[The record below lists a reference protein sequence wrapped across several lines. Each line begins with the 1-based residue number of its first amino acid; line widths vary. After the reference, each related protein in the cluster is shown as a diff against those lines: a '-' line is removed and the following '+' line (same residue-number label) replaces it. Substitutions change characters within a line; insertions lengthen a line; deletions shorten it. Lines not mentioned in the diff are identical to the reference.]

1 MGSREVAWAATVLVG
16 AAVWVVCAWLLY
28 RTSVPSLHLSGFDRH
43 RFFSAHELSRAAR
56 FTRGADLIWLASV
69 VAELAALV
77 VLVRVLP
84 QRAASIGL
92 GRMGTAAIVGLV
104 LISVLWGVSLPFGIA
119 GLWWDHHWGLGPFDI
134 LSWLFE
140 QRATLGGEAGYALA
154 TIVLVVGLAGRFG
167 RRWILLAWPVFV
179 GVTALFAFLSGY
191 LGAAG
196 TTPVQQPWLRAEI
209 ARLERV
215 EHVRGTP
222 VRVEDVRSVTSQAN
236 AFTVGMGPSTHVV
249 LWNTFL
255 DPRYSHRE
263 VAVVVAHELGHARSR
278 HILKA
283 VGWTALLTLP
293 ALWLL
298 ERATRRRGGLANP
311 ESVPLAALVLVAA
324 TLLAAP
330 LENAVSR
337 RYEAEADWRALNAT
351 RDPAAARQVF
361 RSFGRVS
368 LEQPDPPL
376 WDYLWLENHPTPMQ
390 RIAMAEAWSGRR

>member
-16 AAVWVVCAWLLY
+16 AAVWIVCGWLLY
-28 RTSVPSLHLSGFDRH
+28 RTSVPSLHLSGYDQH
-43 RFFSAHELSRAAR
+43 RFFTAHELSRAAR
-56 FTRGADLIWLASV
+56 FTRGADLLWLGGVA
-69 VAELAALV
+69 AELVALV
-77 VLVRVLP
+77 VLLRLLP

-92 GRMGTAAIVGLV
+92 GRIGTAGIVGLV
-104 LISVLWGVSLPFGIA
+104 LITTLWAVSLPFGIA
-119 GLWWDHHWGLGPFDI
+119 GLWWQHHWGLGPFDVW
-134 LSWLFE
+134 SWLVE
-140 QRATLGGEAGYALA
+140 QRATLGAEGVYALA

-167 RRWILLAWPVFV
+167 RRWIFLAWPVFV
-179 GVTALFAFLSGY
+179 LVTALFAFLSGY

-196 TTPVQQPWLRAEI
+196 TSPVKQPWLRADI
-209 ARLERV
+209 AHLERV
-215 EHVRGTP
+215 EGVEGTP
-222 VRVEDVRSVTSQAN
+222 VRVDDVRSVTNQAN
-236 AFTVGMGPSTHVV
+236 AFTVGFGPSTHVV

-263 VAVVVAHELGHARSR
+263 VDVVVAHELGHARSR

-283 VGWTALLTLP
+283 IGWTALLTLP

-311 ESVPLAALVLVAA
+311 ESVPFAALVLVVAA
-324 TLLAAP
+324 LLVAP
-330 LENAVSR
+330 FENAVSR

-351 RDPAAARQVF
+351 GDAVAARQVF

-368 LEQPDPPL
+368 LEEPNPPL

-390 RIAMAEAWSGRR
+390 RIAMTEAWASRP

>member
-1 MGSREVAWAATVLVG
+1 MGSRGVAWAATVLVG
-16 AAVWVVCAWLLY
+16 GAVWVVCGWLLY
-28 RTSVPSLHLSGFDRH
+28 RTSVPSLQLSGLDPH
-43 RFFSAHELSRAAR
+43 RFFTPHELSRAAR
-56 FTRGADLIWLASV
+56 FTRGADLIWLGGV
-69 VAELAALV
+69 LAELAALV

-84 QRAASIGL
+84 RRAATIGL
-92 GRMGTAAIVGLV
+92 GRIGTAGIVGLV
-104 LISVLWGVSLPFGIA
+104 LLTVVWGVSLPFGIL
-119 GLWWDHHWGLGPFDI
+119 GLWWDHHWGLGPFDVA
-134 LSWLFE
+134 SWLVE
-140 QRATLGGEAGYALA
+140 QRATLGAEAVYALA

-179 GVTALFAFLSGY
+179 AVTALFAFASGY

-196 TTPVQQPWLRAEI
+196 TTPVRQPWLRAEI
-209 ARLERV
+209 ARLEQV
-215 EHVRGTP
+215 EHVQGTP
-222 VRVEDVRSVTSQAN
+222 VRIDDVRSVTNQAN
-236 AFTVGMGPSTHVV
+236 AFTVGIGPSTHVV

-263 VAVVVAHELGHARSR
+263 VAVVIAHELGHARSR

-298 ERATRRRGGLANP
+298 ERATRRRGGLADP
-311 ESVPLAALVLVAA
+311 ASVPLAALVLVVAA
-324 TLLAAP
+324 LLLAP
-330 LENAVSR
+330 FENAVSR

-351 RDPAAARQVF
+351 RDPVAARQVF

-390 RIAMAEAWSGRR
+390 RIAMAEAWASRR